1 MSDNE
6 LQVVYDEMSQE
17 QKEISDD
24 AILLKEVE
32 ALTKMIDELQEK
44 QNEGAGA
51 IYKLI
56 LVRDALEAT
65 IKAKQLAL
73 ELDE

>member
-1 MSDNE
+1 MSNNE

-17 QKEISDD
+17 QEEISDD
-24 AILLKEVE
+24 AILLLEVD
-32 ALTKMIDELQEK
+32 ALTKMIGELQEK
-44 QNEGAGA
+44 QDEAAAA
-51 IYKLI
+51 IDKLI
-56 LVRDALEAT
+56 LVRDALEGT

>member
-1 MSDNE
+1 MSNNE

-17 QKEISDD
+17 QEEISDD
-24 AILLKEVE
+24 AILLLEVD

-44 QNEGAGA
+44 QDEAAAA

-56 LVRDALEAT
+56 LVRDALEGT